1 MHIRSKKL
9 VLFMSM
15 VALVLV
21 ELPQFSGTAEA
32 APVPQFSTVAVR
44 LDKLTASTF
53 TGTTVCIATP
63 VSTGGIT
70 DFGSENYVD
79 VGFPEESGVVSGA
92 TDFQVSTTTAN
103 WITTTTPP
111 ASPGVG
117 SQYWPK
123 INIGGTLVAA
133 SAWPTIGATATAATN
148 TAYTVGNARTLR
160 VVRFTTGNMVANKV
174 YCFDIADGS
183 GTPGAETSGTAS
195 LETSAVGTNGYQENV
210 PGYVET
216 YDCSAACGTVGAGT
230 PVESSNWGT
239 QITANNSIVVSAVV
253 PPILVIIFGANVDS
267 FPTNLDPNS
276 VKTTTGVGVTVETNA
291 KGGWLLWIKSKNQAL
306 TSASSGG
313 SIPSVGWNAD
323 TPTTLV
329 AGTPGYNLTS
339 AVTTNV
345 NGAGTTLCTA
355 QPEAE
360 YAGVLASFQGGELT
374 PNWELAA
381 DCSTSTPPGTDAGT
395 TVTLNESAAI
405 SFSIPAASD
414 YTDTIFVTGAG
425 QF

>member
-1 MHIRSKKL
+1 
-9 VLFMSM
+9 V
-15 VALVLV
+15 
-21 ELPQFSGTAEA
+21 
-32 APVPQFSTVAVR
+32 
-44 LDKLTASTF
+44 
-53 TGTTVCIATP
+53 
-63 VSTGGIT
+63 
-70 DFGSENYVD
+70 
-79 VGFPEESGVVSGA
+79 
-92 TDFQVSTTTAN
+92 
-103 WITTTTPP
+103 TTTTPP
-111 ASPGVG
+111 ASPGAG

-133 SAWPTIGATATAATN
+133 SAWPTIGGIATAATN
-148 TAYTVGNARTLR
+148 VAYTVGNARTLR
-160 VVRFTTGNMVANKV
+160 VVRFTTGNMVADKT

-183 GTPGAETSGTAS
+183 GTPGAETSGTDS
-195 LETSAVGTNGYQENV
+195 LETPAVGTNGYQENV

-216 YDCSAACGTVGAGT
+216 YDCSAGCTTVGAGV

-239 QITANNSIVVSAVV
+239 QITTNNSIVISAVV
-253 PPILVIIFGANVDS
+253 PPILVLIFGANVDS

-291 KGGWLLWIKSKNQAL
+291 KGGWLLWVKSKNQAL

-323 TPTTLV
+323 TPTALI

-339 AVTTNV
+339 GVTTNV

-355 QPEAE
+355 EPEAE
-360 YAGVLASFQGGELT
+360 YAGVLTSFQGGELT

-381 DCSTSTPPGTDAGT
+381 DCSTAAPPGTDAGT

-405 SFSIPAASD
+405 SFSVPAASD